1 MTNPEMPKAAP
12 RRAST
17 GPRPNPKSEAAILA
31 AARGLLAEKGYA
43 GFSIDEVARRAGA
56 GKPTIYRRWPNKA
69 ELIVAVYNEDKAAHM
84 VPPAAGDLAAD
95 IEAYTLQLWGFWRDT
110 PLGETFRALIA
121 EAQTG
126 AAAQEALRERFLS
139 VRARELRTLFAG
151 AAERGEIAPAA
162 IDTLLE
168 LYIGFNWLRLLTDR
182 IGDTAG
188 VGAMSR
194 ALARAGGAAG
204 A

>member
-1 MTNPEMPKAAP
+1 MTNLENPAAGP

-17 GPRPNPKSEAAILA
+17 GPRRNPDAEAASLA

-43 GFSIDEVARRAGA
+43 GFSVDEVARRAGA

-69 ELIVAVYNEDKAAHM
+69 ELIVAVYNADKAAHM
-84 VPPAAGDLAAD
+84 IPPATGDLAAD
-95 IEAYTLQLWGFWRDT
+95 IEAYTLQLWGFWRET

-126 AAAQEALRERFLS
+126 AAAMAALREKFLDAR
-139 VRARELRTLFAG
+139 VRELRSLFAD

-162 IDTLLE
+162 VDTLLE

-188 VGAMSR
+188 VREIAR
-194 ALARAGGAAG
+194 ALARAGAADGA
-204 A
+204 

>member
-1 MTNPEMPKAAP
+1 MTAETPEAEP
-12 RRAST
+12 RRASI
-17 GPRPNPKSEAAILA
+17 GARRNPQSEEAILA
-31 AARGLLAEKGYA
+31 AARALLAEKGYA

-69 ELIVAVYNEDKAAHM
+69 ELIVAVYNADKAAHM
-84 VPPAAGDLAAD
+84 IPPASGDLAAD
-95 IEAYTLQLWGFWRDT
+95 IEAYTLQLWGFWRET

-126 AAAQEALRERFLS
+126 AAALDALRHKFLS
-139 VRARELRTLFAG
+139 ARALELRKLFAA

-162 IDTLLE
+162 VDTLLE
-168 LYIGFNWLRLLTDR
+168 LYLGFNWLYLLTDR

-188 VGAMSR
+188 VNAMSR
-194 ALARAGGAAG
+194 ALARAGKPGGA
-204 A
+204 

>member
-1 MTNPEMPKAAP
+1 MAAAESESEP

-17 GPRPNPKSEAAILA
+17 GARRNPQSEEAILS
-31 AARGLLAEKGYA
+31 AARTLLAEKGYA

-69 ELIVAVYNEDKAAHM
+69 ELIVAVYNADKAAHM
-84 VPPAAGDLAAD
+84 VPPASGDLAAD
-95 IEAYTLQLWGFWRDT
+95 IAAYTLQLWKFWRET

-126 AAAQEALRERFLS
+126 KAALDALREKFLS
-139 VRARELRTLFAG
+139 ARARELRVLFAD
-151 AAERGEIAPAA
+151 AAQRGEIAPAA
-162 IDTLLE
+162 VDTLLE
-168 LYIGFNWLRLLTDR
+168 LYIGFNWIRLLTDR

-188 VGAMSR
+188 VPAMAR
-194 ALARAGGAAG
+194 ALARAGAAG
-204 A
+204 GE